1 MGRLLMLNTST
12 SLDQLSHILSRES
25 HQCDLLARNMVQER
39 EAIKCMALHEF
50 VSINQV
56 RVGIL
61 ECLAGL
67 KEELDALV
75 QGLGVAYQLPET
87 PRTLTEILRRVQSQQ
102 ADLILKQYEGL
113 AEKVRAV
120 KQDIAVNQLLIK
132 NVHGF
137 LIRAADAHR
146 ERPQDE
152 DLYSE
157 YGVRGAGM
165 RQAVLLTRKG

>member
-1 MGRLLMLNTST
+1 MLNTST

-25 HQCDLLARNMVQER
+25 HQCDLLAQNIVQER
-39 EAIKCMALHEF
+39 EAIKRMALHEF
-50 VSINQV
+50 LSINQV

-67 KEELDALV
+67 KGELDALM
-75 QGLGVAYQLPET
+75 QRLGVACQLPET
-87 PRTLTEILRRVQSQQ
+87 PRTLTEILRRVQGQQ

-137 LIRAADAHR
+137 LIRAADAHCQ
-146 ERPQDE
+146 RPQGE
-152 DLYSE
+152 DLYSG
-157 YGVRGAGM
+157 YGARGVVM
-165 RQAVLLTRKG
+165 SQAVLLTRKG